1 MSHKGSPNFIVQRA
15 SAVVLAP
22 LVLWFLVGLVSMSKA
37 DFDAMTAFLATPA
50 NAFLMA
56 ALIAAAALHMRV
68 GMADI
73 ILDYVDGTA
82 RSVFLLLNTI
92 AAIAVTALAW
102 WSLYR
107 LVF

>member
-15 SAVVLAP
+15 SAVILAP
-22 LVLWFLVGLVSMSKA
+22 LAIWFLVGLVSMSSA
-37 DFDAMTAFLATPA
+37 DFDAMAAWLAGPA

-68 GMADI
+68 GLADV
-73 ILDYVDGTA
+73 ILDYFDGVA
-82 RSVFLLLNTI
+82 RSIFLLLNTI

>member
-15 SAVVLAP
+15 SAVILAP
-22 LVLWFLVGLVSMSKA
+22 LVIWFLVGLVSISGA
-37 DFDAMTAFLATPA
+37 DFDAMASWLARPL
-50 NAFLMA
+50 NAFLIA
-56 ALIAAAALHMRV
+56 ALVAASAVHMRV

-73 ILDYVDGTA
+73 LLDYFDGTA
-82 RSVFLLLNTI
+82 RSVLLLLNTI
-92 AAIAVTALAW
+92 VAFAVTALAW